1 MRVNMS
7 KIMIVEDSAV
17 ISQPI
22 AATLKRE
29 GYDAVIAE
37 HGQDAI
43 TKLADGLPDVI
54 LLDLAM
60 PVMDGL
66 TFLKTIRANSR
77 TKAVPVIVLS
87 AVTEKPKIVHA
98 VKLGIQSYLLKSRF
112 SLQELLQQIEACIQG
127 KASIKPAAAQ
137 PATPAPVAASPP
149 AAQVAVE
156 KPVGNDAAPSPAA
169 NIASSAVPTDSA
181 APTNPVAAQ
190 VLQDPVEALKSI
202 KPLMTRSEVMAQ
214 IESNAELK
222 GMSPAVTQVLKLTGN
237 SRCSIEQVAKAI
249 STDHGMALKILKL
262 ANSAV
267 YTRGEPVDSIQMAV
281 MRIGL
286 DQIRQTVLNI
296 AVVEQFSSNK
306 VGGIDI
312 GQFWEHAI
320 ATGFIASELA
330 FSRQDKD
337 IDSAFTM
344 GLLHDIGRVFFAD
357 QFGEIYQQVLE
368 TAEKLQLPVEQVEA
382 RMLLYTHADVMDR
395 ILHGWK
401 FPKQLINPVVFH
413 HLSAGNIR
421 RSAPREVTEVASL
434 GLANRLAHAMMLG
447 SSGNE
452 TIYPIHDLCELLKLD
467 PKVLTT
473 IRGKVRDECDKVKF
487 ALLANAN
494 MGAWTP
500 LRQMHQEEMQTEFR
514 PLFAS
519 SVPGFDSYGI
529 FCEELAA
536 TPFADEEAE
545 AEKPNIGVIH
555 ISNARERVAVTSAYR
570 AAESQAGVSGLPLI
584 ILSPAGKLMPESS
597 LVNGR
602 RVQSLSTPFRI
613 ARFIDA
619 VNRLAESADQQKAA

>member
-1 MRVNMS
+1 MA
-7 KIMIVEDSAV
+7 KILIVEDSAV

-43 TKLADGLPDVI
+43 TKMADGLPDVI

-77 TKAVPVIVLS
+77 TSAVPVIVLS

-127 KASIKPAAAQ
+127 KANIKPA
-137 PATPAPVAASPP
+137 PSETPAPTDGSPPEARMAVAKPAGNDAALSPAADAASPP
-149 AAQVAVE
+149 DPAH
-156 KPVGNDAAPSPAA
+156 GAAPA
-169 NIASSAVPTDSA
+169 
-181 APTNPVAAQ
+181 NPVAAQ
-190 VLQDPVEALKSI
+190 MPEDPLEALKSI
-202 KPLMTRSEVMAQ
+202 KSLMTRSEVMEQ

-237 SRCSIEQVAKAI
+237 SRCSIEQVARAI

-267 YTRGEPVDSIQMAV
+267 YTRGEPVDSVQMAV

-296 AVVEQFSSNK
+296 AVVEQFSSSS

-330 FSRQDKD
+330 YSRQEKD

-421 RSAPREVTEVASL
+421 RSAPRQTTEVASL

-500 LRQMHQEEMQTEFR
+500 LRQVHQEELQTEFR

-519 SVPGFDSYGI
+519 SVPGFDAFGI

-555 ISNARERVAVTSAYR
+555 ISNARERVAATSAYR
-570 AAESQAGVSGLPLI
+570 AAEGQAGVTGLPLI
-584 ILSPAGKLMPESS
+584 VLSPAGKLMPESS
-597 LVNGR
+597 LINDR
-602 RVQSLSTPFRI
+602 RVRSIATPFRI

-619 VNRLAESADQQKAA
+619 VNRLSGSADQQKAA